1 LRIVKLRLLF
11 AAILLAPASFAAP
24 PAPQPVTHRGG
35 EPERYPAWR
44 AAAVASLIE
53 RGDAY
58 SFATAA
64 ALMFAATAP
73 SMQAEGLVLA
83 GRASAIDPQN
93 AAIGWLRLRLCVLA
107 AGCDVRASATDMR
120 WLDAENAA
128 AWLPT
133 LTAAYRDRDAT
144 EVDRVL
150 MDMAQTRRFDLY
162 WNRIIVLLFE
172 SLRGA
177 EKVLPGGLRTTDAS
191 RLALVEGIAATE
203 IVPRFAA
210 LIDACRDPGAGT
222 ERRETCLK
230 VSKLMQQSDATPV
243 QLAGLAMERH
253 MLPVDGREA
262 RALAERRH
270 VIEWRTATSAQ
281 FDAPLLP
288 WLKNAHARWRLARMK
303 SLRREE
309 DVAIAILREQG
320 MPLDPPKE
328 AR

>member
-1 LRIVKLRLLF
+1 MRIVKLRLLF

-150 MDMAQTRRFDLY
+150 MDMAQSKRLDVY
-162 WNRIIVLLFE
+162 WNRIVVFMFE
-172 SLRGA
+172 SLRTA
-177 EKVLPGGLRTTDAS
+177 EKFLPGAMRMTDAA
-191 RLALVEGIAATE
+191 RLALVEGTAGPEVLPPFT
-203 IVPRFAA
+203 A
-210 LIDACRDPGAGT
+210 LMDACRDAATGT
-222 ERRETCLK
+222 ERRESCLK
-230 VSKLMQQSDATPV
+230 VAKLMQRSDAIPA
-243 QLAGLAMERH
+243 QMAGLAIERH
-253 MLPVDGREA
+253 ALRSDSREA

-270 VIEWRTATSAQ
+270 VLEWRSATAAK

-288 WLKNAHARWRLARMK
+288 WLRNSRARWRLARMR
-303 SLRREE
+303 SLGSDE
-309 DVAIAILREQG
+309 DVTIAILREQG
-320 MPLDPPKE
+320 MPLEPPKE
-328 AR
+328 KR